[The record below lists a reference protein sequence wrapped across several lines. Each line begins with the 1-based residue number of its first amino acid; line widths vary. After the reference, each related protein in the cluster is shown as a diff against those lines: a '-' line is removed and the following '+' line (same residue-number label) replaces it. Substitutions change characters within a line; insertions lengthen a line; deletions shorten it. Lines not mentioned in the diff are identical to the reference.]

1 MAFTTAPKTSS
12 TKTSTSSSPTSA
24 PSTRGNAP
32 ACASSHELPYDAVIF
47 DFDGT
52 LANTKDHIIAIAK
65 RVLAHHNLA
74 PERYADLPQLIG
86 PAFPQ
91 AFSIVFGYSDK
102 EAREITAEYRAIYTN
117 LGVEAWPLFDG
128 MHDLL
133 VSLKKA
139 GILLGV
145 ASSKRNTMLHHA
157 LQDNGVEQL
166 FSCARGKMSDEAE
179 PKAQVLAQVIR
190 TLGVNPART
199 VMVGDRHYDIEA
211 AKACNVASI
220 GVYYGN
226 TAPQGELEDAG
237 ADVVVHSVAQL
248 KEHCLGRA

>member
-12 TKTSTSSSPTSA
+12 TTTSTSSSPTSV

-74 PERYADLPQLIG
+74 PERYADLAQLIG

-157 LQDNGVEQL
+157 LQDNL
-166 FSCARGKMSDEAE
+166 S
-179 PKAQVLAQVIR
+179 LI
-190 TLGVNPART
+190 
-199 VMVGDRHYDIEA
+199 HI
-211 AKACNVASI
+211 
-220 GVYYGN
+220 
-226 TAPQGELEDAG
+226 
-237 ADVVVHSVAQL
+237 
-248 KEHCLGRA
+248 